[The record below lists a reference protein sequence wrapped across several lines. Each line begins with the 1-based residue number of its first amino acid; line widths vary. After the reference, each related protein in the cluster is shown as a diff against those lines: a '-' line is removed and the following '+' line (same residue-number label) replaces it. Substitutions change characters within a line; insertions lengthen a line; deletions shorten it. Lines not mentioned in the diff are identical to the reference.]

1 MWTEKLLKHLHNRDE
16 SPWAEEGKKPA
27 LSSRGLANLLKPY
40 RVRSKDVRIGD
51 LHRKGYLAEDFADAW
66 GRYLDPSQAKRDKR
80 DKRDIFDN
88 Q

>member
-1 MWTEKLLKHLHNRDE
+1 MIGTRALGPRRGR
-16 SPWAEEGKKPA
+16 SPRLAVGGLPTC
-27 LSSRGLANLLKPY
+27 LSHTGCGQRTFAF
-40 RVRSKDVRIGD
+40 GD